1 MGEKVETSKTV
12 TYGTTDLEKPG
23 GDVQTQPT
31 PEHGKLTPRLMMS
44 IVAAAMG
51 SFQFGY
57 NTGVINAPEAR
68 IKDFMNATDI
78 SRDGQEMDVDT
89 QTNLFAV
96 LVAAFAI
103 GGAVGGLLA
112 GLWADYFGRK
122 NGSLINAVIGIGA
135 AALLYFGRM
144 AATYEMIIVGRLVV
158 GFNCGLYT
166 ALAPI
171 YLSEIA
177 SVNIRGALGVLH
189 QLFVVS
195 GILISQILG
204 FPEILGN
211 KEYWDILLGLT
222 AIPCVVQLIVMPF
235 CPESPRHLLIAKGRE
250 QDARTAL
257 QSLRGIED
265 VDAEISEMRIEAEQ
279 AQSEAK
285 VSVIK
290 LFQKRSL
297 RMPLL
302 ISIVMHLSQ
311 QLSGI
316 VAIFYYSGNL
326 FKGAGLDES
335 TATHATSGVGAVMVV
350 MTLVTI
356 PLMDRVGRRTLH
368 LIGLGGMAVS
378 SILITVCL
386 SLLDRVEWF
395 KVASIATSLLFVV
408 FFALGPGSIPWLIV
422 AELFSQG
429 PRSSAISVSVL
440 VNWVANFCVGYAFP
454 QMQKGL
460 GSYSFVPFTV
470 MIILFWIFVFM
481 FLPETKGRT
490 IEEISSIWRKEGG
503 KGDKPR
509 SESYL
514 VSYQKNPDSS

>member
-1 MGEKVETSKTV
+1 MDSKASNPGPSAAEEKGV
-12 TYGTTDLEKPG
+12 PG
-23 GDVQTQPT
+23 IQSGPAQ
-31 PEHGKLTPRLMMS
+31 GKLTLRLV
-44 IVAAAMG
+44 VAICGAAMG
-51 SFQFGY
+51 SLQFGY

-68 IKDFMNATDI
+68 IKEFMNATVM

-135 AALLYFGRM
+135 AALLYFSRM
-144 AATYEMIIVGRLVV
+144 TASYEMIIVGRLVV

-195 GILISQILG
+195 GLLISQILG
-204 FPEILGN
+204 FPEIFGN
-211 KEYWDILLGLT
+211 NQSWHVLLGLT
-222 AIPCVVQLIVMPF
+222 ALPCVLQLVVMPF
-235 CPESPRHLLIAKGRE
+235 CPETPRYLLITQGRE
-250 QDARTAL
+250 LDARKVL
-257 QSLRGIED
+257 ESLRGGGD
-265 VDAEISEMRIEAEQ
+265 VGGEIAEMKKEAEQ
-279 AQSEAK
+279 AMGDAK
-285 VSVIK
+285 ISAIMFV
-290 LFQKRSL
+290 QERSL
-297 RMPLL
+297 RMPLI

-316 VAIFYYSGNL
+316 NVIFYYSGNL

-335 TATHATSGVGAVMVV
+335 TATHATSGVGAIMVA

-356 PLMDRVGRRTLH
+356 PLMDRVGRRSLH
-368 LIGLGGMAVS
+368 LIGLGGMIVS

-386 SLLDRVEWF
+386 SLLDRVEWCNGAS
-395 KVASIATSLLFVV
+395 VAMALMFVV

-429 PRSSAISVSVL
+429 ARSSAISVSVL
-440 VNWVANFCVGYAFP
+440 VNWVANFCVGYGFP
-454 QMQKGL
+454 HMQKGL
-460 GSYSFVPFTV
+460 MSFSFLPFTV
-470 MIILFWIFVFM
+470 LLVLFWIFLVM

-490 IEEISSIWRKEGG
+490 IEEISSEWKQDRITGQSF
-503 KGDKPR
+503 R
-509 SESYL
+509 SESYS
-514 VSYQKNPDSS
+514 VSFKKNTNAI

>member
-1 MGEKVETSKTV
+1 MGEKVEVSK
-12 TYGTTDLEKPG
+12 TYGTTEKAG
-23 GDVQTQPT
+23 VDVQSRPT
-31 PEHGKLTPRLMMS
+31 TSTGKLTLRLLMS
-44 IVAAAMG
+44 IFAAAMG

-68 IKDFMNATDI
+68 IKEFMNATSI
-78 SRDGQEMDVDT
+78 ARDGQEMDVDT

-112 GLWADYFGRK
+112 GLWADFFGRK
-122 NGSLINAVIGIGA
+122 KGTLLNAVIGIGA

-144 AATYEMIIVGRLVV
+144 AASYEMIIVGRLVV
-158 GFNCGLYT
+158 GLNCGLYT

-211 KEYWDILLGLT
+211 NAYWDVLLGLT
-222 AIPCVVQLIVMPF
+222 AIPCVLQLIVMPF
-235 CPESPRHLLIAKGRE
+235 CPESPRYLLITKGQEHAAQAVLR
-250 QDARTAL
+250 
-257 QSLRGIED
+257 SLRGID
-265 VDAEISEMRIEAEQ
+265 NVDGEISEMRIEAEQ

-285 VSVIK
+285 VSVIR
-290 LFQKRSL
+290 LFKKRSL
-297 RMPLL
+297 RMPLV

-316 VAIFYYSGNL
+316 NAIFYYSGNL

-378 SILITVCL
+378 SILMTVCL
-386 SLLDRVEWF
+386 SLLDRVGWF
-395 KVASIATSLLFVV
+395 KVASIAVSLLFVV

-429 PRSSAISVSVL
+429 PRSAAISVSVL
-440 VNWVANFCVGYAFP
+440 VNWVANFCVGYVFP

-460 GSYSFVPFTV
+460 MSYSFVPFTV
-470 MIILFWIFVFM
+470 LIILFWIFVFM

-490 IEEISSIWRKEGG
+490 IEEITSIWRKDGDE
-503 KGDKPR
+503 GDKPR

-514 VSYQKNPDSS
+514 VSYQKNPNSL

>member
-1 MGEKVETSKTV
+1 MDNKESKPWS
-12 TYGTTDLEKPG
+12 GTAKENPEPN
-23 GDVQTQPT
+23 VQSAPR
-31 PEHGKLTPRLMMS
+31 PGKLTPRLLLA
-44 IVAAAMG
+44 ICGAAMG
-51 SFQFGY
+51 SLQFGY

-68 IKDFMNATDI
+68 VKEFMNATSI
-78 SRDGQEMDVDT
+78 ARDGHEMDVDT

-112 GLWADYFGRK
+112 GLWADFFGRK
-122 NGSLINAVIGIGA
+122 KGSLINAVIGIGA

-144 AATYEMIIVGRLVV
+144 AASYEMIIVGRLVV
-158 GFNCGLYT
+158 GLNCGLYT

-195 GILISQILG
+195 GLLISQILG
-204 FPEILGN
+204 FPEIFGN
-211 KEYWDILLGLT
+211 NQSWHVLLGVT
-222 AIPCVVQLIVMPF
+222 ALPCVLQLVMMPF
-235 CPESPRHLLIAKGRE
+235 CPETPRYLLITKGKE
-250 QDARTAL
+250 QDARKVL
-257 QSLRGIED
+257 ESLRGSAD
-265 VDAEISEMRIEAEQ
+265 VEAEIAEMKKEVEQ
-279 AQSEAK
+279 AKSDTKISAMMFVQE
-285 VSVIK
+285 
-290 LFQKRSL
+290 RSL
-297 RMPLL
+297 RMPLI

-316 VAIFYYSGNL
+316 NVIFYYSGNL

-335 TATHATSGVGAVMVV
+335 TATHATSGVGAIMVV

-386 SLLDRVEWF
+386 SLLDRVQWF
-395 KVASIATSLLFVV
+395 NGTSVAMALMFVV

-440 VNWVANFCVGYAFP
+440 VNWVANFCVGYGFP
-454 QMQKGL
+454 HMQKGL
-460 GSYSFVPFTV
+460 LSYSFLPFTV
-470 MIILFWIFVFM
+470 LLVLFWIFVFM

-490 IEEISSIWRKEGG
+490 IEEISSIWRKEG
-503 KGDKPR
+503 DKEDQR
-509 SESYL
+509 LKAESYL
-514 VSYQKNPDSS
+514 VSYQKNPGSL